1 MTIAPI
7 ELKDVKI
14 DRFYNNVDKAAVVDA
29 VNENLLNLSNDV
41 LDEQKKKEIIDAIT
55 SGKVQTLQILL

>member
-41 LDEQKKKEIIDAIT
+41 LDEQKKKEIINAIT